1 MDKKLDNREEVRYI
15 ASSLRKLDK
24 LGDLLEKWL
33 PSQAVADDIFRETLT
48 EYQDTLTEVYSQL
61 DRIERAIIE
70 LSNPETDNSQV
81 TGKLR
86 KEMYLAR
93 IESLKRQLKK
103 LYNGKNILDEQVAEY
118 GGRPPVELLT
128 QTIEINE
135 DIRKI
140 ESELSH
146 YRGLLDD

>member
-1 MDKKLDNREEVRYI
+1 MDNKPASTEEVK
-15 ASSLRKLDK
+15 SSVRRLDK
-24 LGDLLEKWL
+24 LLELLEKWL
-33 PSQAVADDIFRETLT
+33 PSSAVADDIFRETLT
-48 EYQDTLTEVYSQL
+48 EYQDTLSEVYSQL

-70 LSNPETDNSQV
+70 LSNPETDNEQV

-86 KEMYLAR
+86 REMYQAR

-118 GGRPPVELLT
+118 GGRPPIELLT

-135 DIRKI
+135 DIRKT
-140 ESELSH
+140 EDELKH
-146 YRGLLDD
+146 YRGLLDE